1 MGESKVQ
8 NKGKLRN
15 GYTTGTCAAI
25 AAKAS
30 ARMLFTKNIIEKE
43 KVITPKG
50 IEVCAKIYHA
60 DIKHKMVSCGVK
72 KDAGDDP
79 DVTNGVIVYAKVELL
94 DSTEILIDGG
104 IGIGRVTKPGLQQ
117 RIGEAA
123 INKVPRQMIE
133 NEVTKVFSDFGYEGG
148 AKVIISI
155 PEGVGIAQKT
165 FNPRLGIEGGISV
178 LGTSGIVEPMSEQAL
193 IDTIFVEMKVKK
205 ANGADYLIVTPGNY
219 GTDFI
224 KEYMKMDL
232 EQAVKCSNFI
242 GEAIDFAMELNLKG
256 ILLVG
261 HAGKFIKLAAGIMNT
276 HSKQADGR
284 MDIITANAA
293 LEGAPVMILKKLM
306 ACVSTD
312 EAMEILKEMGIME
325 RTMQRITDRIEYY
338 VTQRARGELQ
348 TGVVFFSNIHGILGK
363 TSQVDWL
370 LRRF

>member
-1 MGESKVQ
+1 MEEIKVQ

-15 GYTTGTCAAI
+15 GYTTGPCAAI

-30 ARMLFTKNIIEKE
+30 AIMLFTKNVIEKE
-43 KVITPKG
+43 KIITPKG
-50 IEVCAKIYHA
+50 IEICVKIYNA
-60 DIKHKMVSCGVK
+60 ELKDKMVSCGVK

-79 DVTNGVIVYAKVELL
+79 DITNGVIVYAQVELI
-94 DSTEILIDGG
+94 DGTEILIDGG
-104 IGIGRVTKPGLQQ
+104 IGVGRVTKPGLQQ
-117 RIGEAA
+117 KIGEAA

-133 NEVTKVFSDFGYEGG
+133 NEVAKVFSDIGYEGG

-155 PEGVGIAQKT
+155 PEGVDIAQKT

-193 IDTIFVEMKVKK
+193 IDTILVEMKVKK
-205 ANGADYLIVTPGNY
+205 ANGADYLIITPGNY

-224 KEYMKMDL
+224 KEHMKLDL

-242 GEAIDFAMELNLKG
+242 GETIDFAMELNLRG

-261 HAGKFIKLAAGIMNT
+261 HVGKFVKLAAGIMNT

-284 MDIITANAA
+284 MDVITANAA
-293 LEGAPVMILKKLM
+293 LEGAPVVVLEKLM
-306 ACVSTD
+306 DCVSTD
-312 EAMEILKEMGIME
+312 EAMKILQETGIME
-325 RTMQRITDRIEYY
+325 RTMKRIADRIEYY
-338 VTQRARGELQ
+338 VAQRARGELQ
-348 TGVVFFSNIHGILGK
+348 TGVVFFSNIYGILGK